1 MKMNLNSNVNFL
13 IGLHS
18 QLKIFHWQTKGFA
31 RHEAFAE
38 TRDTLEGLMDEFV
51 EQAMGQYG
59 RFQLDDETNT
69 IELVNIG
76 DVKPEEMIETVCQ
89 SFVQWT
95 DNIDKKDTNLLNL
108 RDEML
113 GLFQKLKYLLTL
125 NK

>member
-1 MKMNLNSNVNFL
+1 MEQVEKNIL
-13 IGLHS
+13 IAKRVPPGDR
-18 QLKIFHWQTKGFA
+18 FA
-31 RHEAFAE
+31 
-38 TRDTLEGLMDEFV
+38 LV
-51 EQAMGQYG
+51 
-59 RFQLDDETNT
+59 DDETNT

-76 DVKPEEMIETVCQ
+76 DVKPEEMIETVCK

-95 DNIDKKDTNLLNL
+95 DSIDEKDTNLLNL

>member
-13 IGLHS
+13 LGLHS
-18 QLKIFHWQTKGFA
+18 QLKIFHWQTKGFSI
-31 RHEAFAE
+31 HEGFAK
-38 TRDTLEGLMDEFV
+38 TRDELEDLMDEFV

-59 RFQLDDETNT
+59 RFTLDDETST
-69 IELVNIG
+69 IELVNIA

-95 DNIDKKDTNLLNL
+95 DSIDKKDTNLLNL

>member
-1 MKMNLNSNVNFL
+1 MNLSSNVNFL
-13 IGLHS
+13 LGLHS
-18 QLKIFHWQTKGFA
+18 QLKIFHWQTKGLS
-31 RHEAFAE
+31 RHKAFAK
-38 TRDTLEGLMDEFV
+38 TRDELENLMDEFV

-95 DNIDKKDTNLLNL
+95 DNIDEKDTNLLNL

>member
-13 IGLHS
+13 IGLHT
-18 QLKIFHWQTKGFA
+18 QLKIFHWQTKGFS
-31 RHEAFAE
+31 RHNAFAE
-38 TRDTLEGLMDEFV
+38 TRDTLEDLMDEFV
-51 EQAMGQYG
+51 EQAIGQYG

-76 DVKPEEMIETVCQ
+76 DVKPEDMLETVCQ

-95 DNIDKKDTNLLNL
+95 DSIDGKDTNLLNL

>member
-1 MKMNLNSNVNFL
+1 MAMNLNSNVNFL
-13 IGLHS
+13 IGLHA
-18 QLKIFHWQTKGFA
+18 QLKIFHWQTKGLS
-31 RHEAFAE
+31 RHEAFAD
-38 TRDTLEGLMDEFV
+38 TRDALEDLMDEFV

-59 RFQLDDETNT
+59 RFKLDDETNT
-69 IELVNIG
+69 IELVNIV
-76 DVKPEEMIETVCQ
+76 DVTPEEMVETICQ

-95 DNIDKKDTNLLNL
+95 DSIGEKDTNLLNL

>member
-1 MKMNLNSNVNFL
+1 MKMNLSSNVNFL
-13 IGLHS
+13 IGLHT
-18 QLKIFHWQTKGFA
+18 QLKIFHWQTKGLA
-31 RHEAFAE
+31 RHKAFAK
-38 TRDTLEGLMDEFV
+38 TRDALEDLMDEFV
-51 EQAMGQYG
+51 EQSMGQYG

-69 IELVNIG
+69 IELINIG
-76 DVKPEEMIETVCQ
+76 DIKPEEMIETVCQ

-95 DNIDKKDTNLLNL
+95 DSIDKKDTNLLNL